1 MVGDSA
7 MTAHPLGS
15 QAGMSAWTSHDGSS
29 TYRRADLLASVR
41 AGVIVLVLLVFL
53 MALILL

>member
-1 MVGDSA
+1 

-15 QAGMSAWTSHDGSS
+15 QAGMGALPSHDGSS

-41 AGVIVLVLLVFL
+41 AGVIVLVLLIFL